1 MSILR
6 DKELI
11 SSFAE
16 SVGIKKIENDVADL
30 LLSDLETK
38 VLEIL

>member
-1 MSILR
+1 MSILK

-11 SSFAE
+11 SSSAE
-16 SVGIKKIENDVADL
+16 SLGIKDIGNDVADL
-30 LLSDLETK
+30 LLSDLEAK